1 MTTKLSEITT
11 QYRTFV
17 DDQVLTKDQLNEFI
31 SYFEDQ
37 DRLSRI
43 YLHGV
48 GIVCGFKLKN
58 VSNQSITIT
67 QGVGVTTD
75 GDLITLLQPVL
86 ESTLQTTQLKELVF
100 KHYRKFEDKFASYS
114 SFKREEG
121 ENIFSMD
128 MWELLTEQ
136 SDNSYP
142 LESIQSLND
151 KTILLYLESYAKK
164 GDLCTT
170 IDCDSQGVE
179 QVARLRVLLVSNEN
193 AETIAKKD
201 SIFSQHNIFDK
212 VSKLPDVKVTKVL
225 LVERSANVLI
235 GLKQDFYNAILAN
248 STLINLK
255 EGFKS
260 IFEIFGL
267 QDITSKINS
276 WFNFVAN
283 DIPSDFQYRY
293 DLLNDLVDTYSE
305 IRSLLLQMNV
315 ECCPKVDS
323 FPKHLLLGKI
333 AGNKN
338 FFMLRHRFY
347 ESPTKAKANENYH
360 KVLSLLIRAT
370 DLVNNYQLPASTG
383 KVKITPSKLSSD
395 LCEKAIPIYYNVTND
410 MLQNWSYEK
419 TLNLRQ
425 SFNLSYHVQNLA
437 NDSTVREPLLF
448 NSKDYDFYRI
458 EGQLNRDTK
467 DVMNEILILRNK
479 YRLDFDCIEV
489 DLKKANDLKRIQKMH
504 LSLEHRAGVPKG
516 GTFILISENKKVVA
530 DFSLSYRINTEN
542 EGSCSP
548 IKECSFPWISSL
560 KYLNNLSRSLKGQKS
575 KNIAIPKDY
584 RLQIFEYRINNHL
597 LVNQVTTVL
606 IPISEIYLRRM
617 HAITEALNQHFP
629 EGLVFDFNETQ
640 KRFLIT
646 FGANDQYVLRLRD
659 ATQNPNS
666 PIYTYSNKGMFK
678 NNLLLRKNAM
688 MCRDILQYNKQFY
701 QKLQSEFAP
710 INKDDD
716 YGIFNDKWQAWY
728 RLGNQL
734 KADYDNR
741 LIRKMT
747 DLPADLQKTVRD
759 IKSTL
764 NRIDSTIILKLD
776 GDWVN
781 GMWVDSNMLDYYRDN
796 KNKTDD
802 PVVKF
807 VNLRKFLHNETGT
820 TKLSLY
826 ITNKNYSEDFD
837 TLIKENKSSVDFY
850 FTLPKGQ
857 NAIVL

>member
-1 MTTKLSEITT
+1 
-11 QYRTFV
+11 
-17 DDQVLTKDQLNEFI
+17 
-31 SYFEDQ
+31 
-37 DRLSRI
+37 
-43 YLHGV
+43 
-48 GIVCGFKLKN
+48 
-58 VSNQSITIT
+58 
-67 QGVGVTTD
+67 
-75 GDLITLLQPVL
+75 
-86 ESTLQTTQLKELVF
+86 
-100 KHYRKFEDKFASYS
+100 
-114 SFKREEG
+114 
-121 ENIFSMD
+121 
-128 MWELLTEQ
+128 
-136 SDNSYP
+136 
-142 LESIQSLND
+142 
-151 KTILLYLESYAKK
+151 
-164 GDLCTT
+164 
-170 IDCDSQGVE
+170 
-179 QVARLRVLLVSNEN
+179 
-193 AETIAKKD
+193 
-201 SIFSQHNIFDK
+201 
-212 VSKLPDVKVTKVL
+212 
-225 LVERSANVLI
+225 
-235 GLKQDFYNAILAN
+235 
-248 STLINLK
+248 
-255 EGFKS
+255 
-260 IFEIFGL
+260 
-267 QDITSKINS
+267 
-276 WFNFVAN
+276 
-283 DIPSDFQYRY
+283 
-293 DLLNDLVDTYSE
+293 
-305 IRSLLLQMNV
+305 
-315 ECCPKVDS
+315 
-323 FPKHLLLGKI
+323 
-333 AGNKN
+333 
-338 FFMLRHRFY
+338 
-347 ESPTKAKANENYH
+347 
-360 KVLSLLIRAT
+360 
-370 DLVNNYQLPASTG
+370 
-383 KVKITPSKLSSD
+383 
-395 LCEKAIPIYYNVTND
+395 
-410 MLQNWSYEK
+410 
-419 TLNLRQ
+419 
-425 SFNLSYHVQNLA
+425 LSYHVQNLA